1 VWIYP
6 PSPLSQILL
15 KKKKKIEEEEEEEEE
30 RKRKKKLSELPMDN
44 WTHEFSKRMIQSL

>member
-1 VWIYP
+1 VDL
-6 PSPLSQILL
+6 SPFSIIPNSLK